1 MWSGL
6 QTGGKPIMML
16 TQTAEYALRG
26 VLFLGALPAGTLV
39 RVNVMA
45 GSLDIPRNYLSK
57 VLYELARRGIL
68 SSVRGPHGGFALA
81 LDPDTLTLSQV
92 IEPFDPFEDRCLLMR
107 RQCSELT
114 PCIAHHQWKRV
125 AAEVRGF
132 FRNTTVAELLAS
144 APDGAFPRFDD
155 IRALRPTGTAE
166 RTGRGG

>member
-1 MWSGL
+1 
-6 QTGGKPIMML
+6 MML

-26 VLFLGALPAGTLV
+26 VLFLGALPMGTRI

-45 GSLDIPRNYLSK
+45 SSLDIPRNYLSK

-68 SSVRGPHGGFALA
+68 SSVRGPQGGFALA
-81 LDPDTLTLSQV
+81 LDPGTLTLSEV

-107 RQCSELT
+107 RPCSDLA

-132 FRNTTVAELLAS
+132 FRETTVAELLAS
-144 APDGAFPRFDD
+144 APEGAHQRLND
-155 IRALRPTGTAE
+155 IIALPPTGTSGRAP
-166 RTGRGG
+166 RGG

>member
-1 MWSGL
+1 
-6 QTGGKPIMML
+6 MML

-26 VLFLGALPAGTLV
+26 VLFLGALPSGTLV
-39 RVNVMA
+39 RVNDMA
-45 GSLDIPRNYLSK
+45 EPLEIPRNYLSK

-81 LDPDTLTLSQV
+81 MDPATLTLSEV

-107 RQCSELT
+107 RQCSDST

-144 APDGAFPRFDD
+144 APDGVHPRIDN
-155 IRALRPTGTAE
+155 ILALRPTGTSD
-166 RTGRGG
+166 RTARGR